1 MLEGQDDDEDIPG
14 ISEPDIEVLAHCAA
28 LLSRPGTRELGLS
41 GLLMSV
47 LSPPSNLL
55 GLAELAMEKT
65 PESAWEAGESLL
77 LFSRGDSFPS
87 TEIFSLMLGE

>member
-1 MLEGQDDDEDIPG
+1 
-14 ISEPDIEVLAHCAA
+14 
-28 LLSRPGTRELGLS
+28 
-41 GLLMSV
+41 MSV

-77 LFSRGDSFPS
+77 LFSRGDS
-87 TEIFSLMLGE
+87 TNTSLV